1 MTGFPHMDGNSIAA
15 AAHAAGITTVHAF
28 AWRDLDDVEAGGS
41 ELFMSR
47 VLGVWADAGLDITL
61 RTSLAQGLAAD
72 SRRDG
77 YRVVRRSGR
86 FRVFPS
92 AIGRELLR
100 HNGPRPDAVVEA
112 WNGVPF
118 CSPVWFRGPRV
129 TVLHHVHEKMWPMVL
144 PGPLARLGWLLEGTL
159 APPLYRTTPIVTNS
173 TSSSDE
179 IVGKLK
185 IPAANVTIAPPGIDA
200 HWCPDPAVQRRSVP
214 TIVAVG
220 RLMPHKH
227 FDRLINT
234 VAEVRRTHP
243 TAQLVI
249 VGEGYERP
257 NLEATIDAVDGRHW
271 VTLAG
276 RLDDDALREAYRTAW
291 VVAATSVAEGFGMTL
306 TEAAACGTPAV
317 ASNIAGHRDA
327 VVDGVSGLLSDSPS
341 AMAEQLCAVLG
352 DADLRQRL
360 GAGALQR
367 AAELTWQAAAAGVF
381 APLTKRTT
389 ATS

>member
-1 MTGFPHMDGNSIAA
+1 
-15 AAHAAGITTVHAF
+15 VHAF

-41 ELFMSR
+41 ELFVSR
-47 VLGVWADAGLDITL
+47 VLGVWAEAGLDITL
-61 RTSLAQGLAAD
+61 RTSLAQGLASD

-86 FRVFPS
+86 FKVFP
-92 AIGRELLR
+92 AAVAGEIMHR
-100 HNGPRPDAVVEA
+100 NGARPDAVLEA

-129 TVLHHVHEKMWPMVL
+129 TILHHVHEKMWPMVL

-159 APPLYRTTPIVTNS
+159 APPLYRSTPIVTNS
-173 TSSSDE
+173 TSSRDE
-179 IVGKLK
+179 IVDKLGL
-185 IPAANVTIAPPGIDA
+185 PAPNVAIAPPGIDA
-200 HWCPDPAVQRRSVP
+200 HWCPDPAVGLEVEP

-227 FDRLINT
+227 FDRLIHT

-243 TAQLVI
+243 TVRLTI

-257 NLEATIDAVDGRHW
+257 NLEAVIDAVDGRSW

-276 RLDDDALREAYRTAW
+276 RLDDDALRHAYRTAW

-317 ASNIAGHRDA
+317 ATNIAGHRDA
-327 VVDGVSGLLSDSPS
+327 VVDDLSGLLSDSP
-341 AMAEQLCAVLG
+341 ADMAAKLSAVLADG
-352 DADLRQRL
+352 DLRQRL
-360 GAGALQR
+360 ATGALKR
-367 AAELTWQAAAAGVF
+367 AAELTWEAAAAEVF
-381 APLTKRTT
+381 APLVAPSRPRL
-389 ATS
+389 